1 MEATGNELTWRK
13 ARASAA
19 QNGCVEVA
27 NGNTVTHVRDSK
39 SPERGML
46 TIDRAAFGVLLASVR
61 RGELD
66 L

>member
-13 ARASAA
+13 ASLSAA
-19 QNGCVEVA
+19 QNGCVEIA

-46 TIDRAAFGVLLASVR
+46 TVSTATFAALLASVR
-61 RGELD
+61 AGELGQ
-66 L
+66 